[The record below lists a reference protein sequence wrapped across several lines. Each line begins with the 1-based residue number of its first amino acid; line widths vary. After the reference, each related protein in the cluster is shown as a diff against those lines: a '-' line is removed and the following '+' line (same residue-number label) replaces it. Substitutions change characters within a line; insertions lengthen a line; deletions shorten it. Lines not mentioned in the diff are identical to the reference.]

1 MKLFLTR
8 LFGLR
13 PHELVLVLP
22 LGLILWSNSLAV
34 QISYIASVSGF
45 LNKVG
50 VNQFLLVSIITYL
63 IILGILS
70 LKSLIIDR
78 LSRVNLMG
86 GMTFSFAM
94 IFVLL
99 RLLFVF
105 KFPDWLN
112 YSFFYLL
119 AELQWLFFPLIFW
132 IFANSIFNMAEA
144 KRLFPLIAAWG
155 FLGKLLGIGIATI
168 APGVFATLGVE
179 PEELIL
185 INVLF
190 YLFSYIL
197 VKVFLSSTQFHDQ
210 TLYQPESVQDTLTE
224 CFNFIQEVPSFQFL
238 TWSILIFSACDILI
252 EFRFYDISDNAFSS
266 LGEYQTF
273 YGLYRLGM
281 TLLSFAIQTFL
292 TGRILT
298 YFNLKDTFLIMPF
311 TMLTALIL
319 LLIYPNLVGG
329 VGAILLARLSWDTI
343 DESARKSF
351 QALVPE
357 ERRGRVSIFMDGYL
371 LAVGTILGS
380 GVAGIVILFRHVLPF
395 SAFYGYIGIGILTAF
410 FGIWSIFQMRVVYEN
425 SLLNWRLTRRS
436 KAKSVLDKLNI

>member
-8 LFGLR
+8 LFSLR
-13 PHELVLVLP
+13 PNELVLVLP

-50 VNQFLLVSIITYL
+50 VNQFLVVSIVTYI
-63 IILGILS
+63 IILGVLS

-78 LSRVNLMG
+78 LSRVNVMG

-94 IFVLL
+94 VFVLL

-105 KFPDWLN
+105 RFPDWLN

-119 AELQWLFFPLIFW
+119 AELQWLFFPLVFW

-168 APGVFATLGVE
+168 APGVFADLGVD

-185 INVLF
+185 VNVLF

-197 VKVFLSSTQFHDQ
+197 VKVFLSSTQSHDQ
-210 TLYQPESVQDTLTE
+210 TIYQPESVQDTLTE
-224 CFNFIQEVPSFQFL
+224 CFNFIKEVRSFRFL

-252 EFRFYDISDNAFSS
+252 EFRFYDISDNAFTT

-273 YGLYRLGM
+273 YGLYRLAM
-281 TLLSFAIQTFL
+281 TLLSFTIQTFL
-292 TGRILT
+292 TGKILT

-311 TMLTALIL
+311 TMLTSLIL
-319 LLIYPNLVGG
+319 LLISPNLVGG

-371 LAVGTILGS
+371 LAIGTILGS
-380 GVAGIVILFRHVLPF
+380 GVTGIVILLGHVLPF
-395 SAFYGYIGIGILTAF
+395 STFYGYIGIGVLAAF
-410 FGIWSIFQMRVVYEN
+410 LGIWSIFQMRVVYEN